1 MRASLRFLAMA
12 VVGWVGLRAATVG
25 MLPGGEAFTLGRGEA
40 APRAVADAGVPAI
53 VRTEFP
59 ALEPAGPDMLQPAGS
74 EMPQAASATA
84 PGFPAAQLQA
94 PAAFAY
100 PIYHYPVSVPRGA
113 PLIQASLPA
122 RRSGRLTEITP
133 EPAAAF
139 YAPIPQLDEW
149 PLSRMASA
157 AMPARR
163 SSTTAAGQ
171 SVPQP
176 ALAARLDRLQVS
188 AWALLR
194 GRPGPAG
201 LATGGTLGGSQAGAR
216 LTYHVSPL
224 LAASL
229 RSSSPVGG
237 ARGGEIAA
245 GVRIT
250 PLRSIPLSL
259 TAERRQAIGSAG
271 GGRSAFA
278 IFVEGGVYQ
287 RPIAWGFDLDAY
299 AQGGVVGIRSR
310 DLFADGGFTLTRPL
324 YGRFSAGFGMWGGV
338 QPSLYRVDAG
348 PRLTV
353 RVRDNMRIHADWRQ
367 RLAGNAEPGSGPVLT
382 LAADF

>member
-1 MRASLRFLAMA
+1 MSAALRFLALA
-12 VVGWVGLRAATVG
+12 VVGWVGVRAATLG
-25 MLPGGEAFTLGRGEA
+25 ALPGAEAFSLGRKDP
-40 APRAVADAGVPAI
+40 APRVAAASRVPAI
-53 VRTEFP
+53 VPTDF
-59 ALEPAGPDMLQPAGS
+59 AAIEPPGRDLLPLAAGEL
-74 EMPQAASATA
+74 A
-84 PGFPAAQLQA
+84 PGAMQ
-94 PAAFAY
+94 
-100 PIYHYPVSVPRGA
+100 PIYAAVPTYYYPVSIPGGA
-113 PLIQASLPA
+113 PYVQAALPA
-122 RRSGRLTEITP
+122 PRSGRLTQIAP
-133 EPAAAF
+133 EPAAVF

-157 AMPARR
+157 AMPGRR
-163 SSTTAAGQ
+163 SSTTGAQQ
-171 SVPQP
+171 SLPQP
-176 ALAARLDRLQVS
+176 ASKARLDRLQLS

-194 GRPGPAG
+194 GQPGPAS

-216 LTYHVSPL
+216 LTYNISPL

-245 GVRIT
+245 GIRVT
-250 PLRSIPLSL
+250 PFRSIPISM
-259 TAERRQAIGSAG
+259 TAERRQAIGSTG

-278 IFVEGGVYQ
+278 LFLEGGVYQ

-310 DLFADGGFTLTRPL
+310 DLFADGSFTLTRPL

-338 QPSLYRVDAG
+338 QPGLYRVDAG
-348 PRLTV
+348 PRLSMKV
-353 RVRDNMRIHADWRQ
+353 RNNMRVHLDWRQ
-367 RLAGNAEPGSGPVLT
+367 RVAGNAEPGSGPALT